1 MFFSNFNP
9 KETTT
14 FVPPLCQLQN
24 DMKRGT
30 SPSSNG
36 WDFIPNTDGWDEVL
50 MWKVVTNDITEQES
64 EYFSFLFLL
73 YLIIRDYILELM

>member
-1 MFFSNFNP
+1 MILSLDFGATNHVFFSFNP

-14 FVPPLCQLQN
+14 FVPPLCQQQN

-36 WDFIPNTDGWDEVL
+36 WDFILNTNGWDGVL
-50 MWKVVTNDITEQES
+50 MRKVITR
-64 EYFSFLFLL
+64 
-73 YLIIRDYILELM
+73 IIRI